1 MANFETVI
9 VETDLLILGGGMAA
23 CGAAVEAAY
32 WAKQNGL
39 KVTLVDKA
47 AVDRSGAVAMGL
59 SAINQY
65 VGLKDGTNTLKD
77 YVDYVRND
85 LMGVTREDLVANIA
99 RHVDSTV
106 HLFEKWGLPI
116 WKDEK
121 GKYVHEGRWQLMIN
135 GESYKVIVAEA
146 AKNALLQSGV
156 GQIFE
161 RVFIVGPIMDGDRCA
176 GAVGFSVREN
186 KFYVFK
192 AKATLVAMGGAV
204 HVFKPRSSGE
214 GMGRAWYPPW
224 NSGSSAYF
232 TIRAGAEMTCQEVRF
247 IPVRFKDAY
256 GPVGAWFLLFKSRA
270 TNSQGGDYMVERR
283 PELEKWGPYGRVKP
297 VPANLRNY
305 LGMLD
310 VMDGKGPINM
320 RTEEAIQKIA
330 DTYKDDP
337 KAYKK
342 KMKELESEA
351 WEDFLDMTI
360 SQAILWASTNVQP
373 EEQSS
378 EIAASEPYFIGS
390 HSGASGA
397 WVSGPE
403 DLQTDETKAE
413 YFWGYTNMS
422 TVKGLFCAGDASG
435 ASSHKFSSGSHAEG
449 RIAAKSAI
457 KFIVENNAH
466 ATVDPAK
473 VESLKAEILKPLD
486 TYEQHKNATTDPEIN
501 PNYIKPRMFMF
512 RLQKIMDEYAGG
524 ISSPIHNQRGL
535 AEQGPGTAGLA
546 QGGLRETRRF
556 QLART
561 HALLGKH
568 TPHVAGRSA
577 RPDHAL
583 PRRDSLARILLPRG
597 QAGSRRREVACLRQL
612 PGSIPRRTPGR
623 CEPGRSCRSSR
634 SPRSTNCSE
643 DSAARFGAGDSRGRE
658 GTSHPPVARMKQGL
672 SKECPHCGQPM
683 VRWANPQWS

>member
-1 MANFETVI
+1 MANFENVV

-32 WAKQNGL
+32 WAKQHGL

-65 VGLKDGTNTLKD
+65 VGLRDGVNTVKD

-85 LMGVTREDLVANIA
+85 LMGITREDLVANIA

-116 WKDEK
+116 WLDEN

-135 GESYKVIVAEA
+135 GESYKVVVAEA

-161 RVFIVGPIMDGDRCA
+161 RVFIVGPLMDGDRCA
-176 GAVGFSVREN
+176 GAVGFSVREE
-186 KFYVFK
+186 KFYIFK

-232 TIRAGAEMTCQEVRF
+232 TIKAGAEMTCQEVRF

-270 TNSQGGDYMVERR
+270 TNAMGGDYMVERR
-283 PELEKWGPYGRVKP
+283 SELEKWAPYGRVKP
-297 VPANLRNY
+297 IPANLRNY

-310 VMDGKGPINM
+310 VMEGKGPIYM

-330 DTYKDDP
+330 EQYKDDE

-342 KMKELESEA
+342 KMRELESEA

-360 SQAILWASTNVQP
+360 SQALLWAATNVQP
-373 EEQSS
+373 EERSS
-378 EIAASEPYFIGS
+378 EIAAAEPYFIGS

-403 DLQTDETKAE
+403 DLQTPETKPL

-449 RIAAKSAI
+449 RIAAKSAV
-457 KFIVENNAH
+457 KFIVQNNTMPA
-466 ATVDPAK
+466 VDPAQI
-473 VESLKAEILKPLD
+473 ERLKAEILKPLD

-524 ISSPIHNQRGL
+524 VTAQFTTNEALLNRALELL
-535 AEQGPGTAGLA
+535 AFLKEDSQKLAAANLHELMRCWENVHRMWQAEAHVRTMLFRQETRWPGYYFRADKPSMDEQNWRVFANCRWDPGTG
-546 QGGLRETRRF
+546 QWQMFTRPILSIF
-556 QLART
+556 PQPKE
-561 HALLGKH
+561 HELLG
-568 TPHVAGRSA
+568 G
-577 RPDHAL
+577 
-583 PRRDSLARILLPRG
+583 
-597 QAGSRRREVACLRQL
+597 
-612 PGSIPRRTPGR
+612 
-623 CEPGRSCRSSR
+623 
-634 SPRSTNCSE
+634 
-643 DSAARFGAGDSRGRE
+643 
-658 GTSHPPVARMKQGL
+658 
-672 SKECPHCGQPM
+672 
-683 VRWANPQWS
+683 